1 MCCGDLFDT
10 NRRGNRSRHALR
22 SYIRHCRRDFQRNY
36 FGGLCGVRGGRR
48 IGVFHMHL
56 TTPIHSSIL
65 ILHMH
70 WTIPI
75 HSIIIILHIHLP
87 THVHSTI
94 APVCST
100 SIRWMTITRCCR
112 SPLCHICQSNRIKII
127 VHFQQR
133 SQLHRC
139 HRTELVFLQI

>member
-1 MCCGDLFDT
+1 MVCCGGLFDT

-22 SYIRHCRRDFQRNY
+22 SYIRHCRRDFQRND

-48 IGVFHMHL
+48 IGVFH
-56 TTPIHSSIL
+56 I
-65 ILHMH
+65 H

-75 HSIIIILHIHLP
+75 HSSTLILHMHLP
-87 THVHSTI
+87 TPIHSTI
-94 APVCST
+94 TRVCST